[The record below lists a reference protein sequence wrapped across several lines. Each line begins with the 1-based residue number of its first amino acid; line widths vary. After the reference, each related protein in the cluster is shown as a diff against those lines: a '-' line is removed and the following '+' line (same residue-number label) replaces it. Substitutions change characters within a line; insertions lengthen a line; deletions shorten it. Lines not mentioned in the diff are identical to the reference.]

1 MTIAA
6 YQTLYES
13 RSVVDWVTLLWRD
26 MSCCKKAHVVVVE
39 MKVVLHIMSVG
50 VVYHTQVAHR
60 WL

>member
-13 RSVVDWVTLLWRD
+13 RLVVGWVTLLWRD

-39 MKVVLHIMSVG
+39 MEVILCVMSV
-50 VVYHTQVAHR
+50 V
-60 WL
+60 